1 MIITQKEVIF
11 RYGELFCGAG
21 GLALGA
27 VSSFLSNGDFDY
39 KIKHIW
45 ANDYN
50 KDACQTYKLNIAK
63 DNPHSVICGDVKNID
78 IAKLGEI
85 DIFAYGFPCN
95 DFSIVGEQ
103 KGFNGNFGPL
113 YQYGIKVLNIYHPKF
128 FVAENVGG
136 ILSANKGLALKK
148 IIQDLSLSG
157 NGYEIIVHK
166 YRAEDYGV
174 PQTRHRV
181 ILVGVDKTIN
191 KTFNVP
197 VPTHRGMAVSC
208 KEALESPPIL
218 ANAFNNEFKRESL
231 KVKRRLKFIKPGEN
245 IWNAEL
251 PDDLKLNVKT
261 AKMSQIYKRLH
272 PDKPSYTITASG
284 GGGTHG
290 YHYAEPRALTNR
302 ERARIQTFPD
312 DFIFYGG
319 IESVRKQ
326 IGMAVPPLLAK
337 IIFTSILK
345 TYVGLD
351 YRSISSNITIN
362 QQQLL
367 WKESKQLKQYQTSCV

>member
-78 IAKLGEI
+78 VAKLGEI

-95 DFSIVGEQ
+95 DFSIIGEQ

-157 NGYEIIVHK
+157 NGYEVIVHK

-197 VPTHRGMAVSC
+197 APTHRGMAVSC

-218 ANAFNNEFKRESL
+218 TDAFNNEFKKESL
-231 KVKRRLKFIKPGEN
+231 KVKQRLKFIKPGEN

-312 DFIFYGG
+312 DFIFCGG

-345 TYVGLD
+345 TFAGLD
-351 YRSISSNITIN
+351 YRSVPSNITIN

-367 WKESKQLKQYQTSCV
+367 WKKSEQLKQYQTSCA